1 MNTQAAVEIAHLRK
15 TYGGVV
21 AVDDVSFSVAEGE
34 IFGVLGP
41 NGAGKTTTVECV
53 LGLRSPDAGSIR
65 VMGLDPGQD
74 REDLHLIVG
83 AQLQE
88 SAQPAKLRVGEI
100 LDLYRSFY
108 TEPADVGEFI
118 DALGLAGKLKDYYRS
133 LSGGQRQRLS
143 IALAL
148 IGQPKIA
155 VLDEMTTGLDPQAR
169 RDTWD
174 LIEGVRDRGVTIL
187 LVTHFM
193 EEAERLCDRVALID
207 AGRVVALDSPAGLAA
222 RASGGKTMR
231 FVPSAHFDY
240 ASAPV
245 LGASRASRYQFLH
258 RHDLAAHR
266 YRRGRGGLRARRA
279 QKPRRAGA
287 VDRAVHRRA
296 VRRRVVD
303 RGGRPK
309 RDRRPRHRCRR
320 VLPSAVLRWHVAAAS
335 NDARHPPGDQ
345 QLHPLGAAAE
355 AMQDSMQGQFPP
367 AAPLLVL
374 AGYALVFAFIAR
386 RYFRWE

>member
-15 TYGGVV
+15 AYGAVV

-65 VMGLDPGQD
+65 VLGLDPGQD

-88 SAQPAKLRVGEI
+88 SALPAKLRVGEI

-108 TEPADVGEFI
+108 REPADIGEFI
-118 DALGLAGKLKDYYRS
+118 DTLGLAGKRKDYYRS

-148 IGQPKIA
+148 IGRPKIA
-155 VLDEMTTGLDPQAR
+155 VLDEMTAGLDPQAR

-231 FVPSAHFDY
+231 FVPSAPFDDRLLSEVPEVRTVTRSGSHVVVTGTGELVNVVILTL
-240 ASAPV
+240 ATAGVTAHDVQLDPSTLEDAFV
-245 LGASRASRYQFLH
+245 KLTGRHLH
-258 RHDLAAHR
+258 EE
-266 YRRGRGGLRARRA
+266 GI
-279 QKPRRAGA
+279 
-287 VDRAVHRRA
+287 
-296 VRRRVVD
+296 
-303 RGGRPK
+303 
-309 RDRRPRHRCRR
+309 
-320 VLPSAVLRWHVAAAS
+320 
-335 NDARHPPGDQ
+335 
-345 QLHPLGAAAE
+345 
-355 AMQDSMQGQFPP
+355 P
-367 AAPLLVL
+367 A
-374 AGYALVFAFIAR
+374 
-386 RYFRWE
+386 

>member
-15 TYGGVV
+15 AYGDVV

-34 IFGVLGP
+34 IFGILGP

-65 VMGLDPGQD
+65 VLGLDPGQD

-88 SAQPAKLRVGEI
+88 SAQPGKLRVGEI

-108 TEPADVGEFI
+108 SEPADVGEFI
-118 DALGLAGKLKDYYRS
+118 DALGLGGKLKDYYRS

-143 IALAL
+143 VALAL
-148 IGQPKIA
+148 IGRPKVA
-155 VLDEMTTGLDPQAR
+155 VLDEMTAGLDPQAR
-169 RDTWD
+169 RATWD
-174 LIEGVRDRGVTIL
+174 LIEGVRNRGVTIL

-231 FVPSAHFDY
+231 FVPSAPFDDRLLSQVPEVRTVTRSGSHVVVTGTGELVNVVILTL
-240 ASAPV
+240 ATAGV
-245 LGASRASRYQFLH
+245 TARDVQLGSSTLEDAFVKLTGRHLH
-258 RHDLAAHR
+258 EE
-266 YRRGRGGLRARRA
+266 GI
-279 QKPRRAGA
+279 
-287 VDRAVHRRA
+287 
-296 VRRRVVD
+296 
-303 RGGRPK
+303 
-309 RDRRPRHRCRR
+309 
-320 VLPSAVLRWHVAAAS
+320 
-335 NDARHPPGDQ
+335 
-345 QLHPLGAAAE
+345 
-355 AMQDSMQGQFPP
+355 P
-367 AAPLLVL
+367 A
-374 AGYALVFAFIAR
+374 
-386 RYFRWE
+386 